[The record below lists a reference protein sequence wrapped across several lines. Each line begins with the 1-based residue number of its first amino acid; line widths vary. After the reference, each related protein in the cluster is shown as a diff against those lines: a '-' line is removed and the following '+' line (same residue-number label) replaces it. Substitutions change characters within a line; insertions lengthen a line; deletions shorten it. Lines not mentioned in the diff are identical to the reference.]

1 MNALI
6 SPKVTFYVI
15 TLNLPEPTGPML
27 GGRAAAIFDTNAFE
41 AQTIMSSTSSISR
54 QALVSICGIL
64 AICGFDTCHQSRAA
78 EPFKL
83 FGVAVYLDR
92 DPPCTTASVNSV
104 TITVSP
110 FKEQVYLGDIVTEL
124 ARKAAEARADVVY
137 AIKLTSFIP
146 NQGAVAT
153 ATISTCRQPN
163 LFPLDSPP
171 PLDAELAELV
181 KRAPDVRAYLFTERI
196 PDPQRS
202 VQTSALLQTSF
213 NGSEAAARLRRLIFA
228 DDTYRSTPGV
238 KIDPSC
244 PFVPNFG
251 FEFRDGNNSAWWL
264 VSETCETAMLVSPE
278 AHWPGPGI
286 RNLKPES
293 ITAFRQLLGSPK

>member
-1 MNALI
+1 L
-6 SPKVTFYVI
+6 
-15 TLNLPEPTGPML
+15 
-27 GGRAAAIFDTNAFE
+27 AAAPVISNTEVFE
-41 AQTIMSSTSSISR
+41 AQPIMSKTSSISGR
-54 QALVSICGIL
+54 ALGSICGIL
-64 AICGFDTCHQSRAA
+64 AICCFDTCHQSRAA

-92 DPPCTTASVNSV
+92 DPPCATASINFI
-104 TITVSP
+104 TITISP

-163 LFPLDSPP
+163 LSSPVNLP
-171 PLDAELAELV
+171 PLDARLADIV
-181 KRAPDVRAYLFTERI
+181 RRAPDVRAYLFTEHV

-202 VQTSALLQTSF
+202 VQTSALLQKSF
-213 NGSEAAARLRRLIFA
+213 NGSDAVARLRRLVFA
-228 DDTYRSTPGV
+228 DDTYRSTSGV

-244 PFVPNFG
+244 PFVPSFG
-251 FEFRDGNNSAWWL
+251 FEFLDGNNSAWWL
-264 VSETCETAMLVSPE
+264 VSETCETAILISRE

-293 ITAFRQLLGSPK
+293 VAAFRQLLGSPI